1 MEQMTLYLVLGGL
14 LILTLM
20 LASIAQRYHAYLE
33 ERRRRI
39 ERVLQKVSEIEGIL
53 HRMQGLPVPVEAEE
67 ILRKEV
73 LARLNVV
80 KSVHSRHPGIDKMI
94 AEAEQALSAVQP
106 STASLDLDEVQLAS
120 LIITLGEVIWMGQ
133 EQRFVS
139 ELPEQDKIALM
150 QVCAMRRAECLN
162 RFHRREGEQKR
173 KAGQLNQALWHYNQ
187 ICNFIRE
194 NGPDDDRVRSWYRE
208 AEETYREIS
217 QEISSHDA
225 DESSSE

>member
-14 LILTLM
+14 LILTLV
-20 LASIAQRYHAYLE
+20 LASIAQRYHAYIE

-53 HRMQGLPVPVEAEE
+53 HRMRGLPVPVEAEE

-73 LARLNVV
+73 LERLSVV

-94 AEAEQALSAVQP
+94 AEAEQALSAVEP
-106 STASLDLDEVQLAS
+106 GTASLDLDEVQLAT
-120 LIITLGEVIWMGQ
+120 LIITLGEVLWMGQ
-133 EQRFVS
+133 EGRFAS

-173 KAGQLNQALWHYNQ
+173 RDGQLNQALWHYNQ
-187 ICNFIRE
+187 ICKFIRE
-194 NGPDDDRVRSWYRE
+194 NGPEDDRVRSWYRQ
-208 AEETYREIS
+208 AEETHREILL
-217 QEISSHDA
+217 EINGHA

>member
-1 MEQMTLYLVLGGL
+1 MTLYLVLGGL
-14 LILTLM
+14 LILTLV
-20 LASIAQRYHAYLE
+20 LASIAQRYHAYIE

-53 HRMQGLPVPVEAEE
+53 HRMRGLPVPVEAEE

-73 LARLNVV
+73 LERLSVV

-94 AEAEQALSAVQP
+94 AEAEQALSAVEP
-106 STASLDLDEVQLAS
+106 GTASLDLDEVQLAT
-120 LIITLGEVIWMGQ
+120 LIITLGEVLWMGQ
-133 EQRFVS
+133 EGRFAS

-173 KAGQLNQALWHYNQ
+173 RDGQLNQALWHYNQ
-187 ICNFIRE
+187 ICKFIRE
-194 NGPDDDRVRSWYRE
+194 NGPEDDRVRSWYRQ
-208 AEETYREIS
+208 AEETHREILL
-217 QEISSHDA
+217 EINGHA